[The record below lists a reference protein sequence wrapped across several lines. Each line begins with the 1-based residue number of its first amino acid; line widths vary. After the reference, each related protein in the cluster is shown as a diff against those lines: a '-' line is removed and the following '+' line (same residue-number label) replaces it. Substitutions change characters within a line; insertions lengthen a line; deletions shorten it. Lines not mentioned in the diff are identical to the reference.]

1 MLLLLFILLV
11 SVAICILTTKEPPVV
26 KNIREKYRILKDYL
40 DREDIPEY
48 FKDIDTNVELTFF
61 NKRFNELGYN
71 VNKGQEI
78 GVCIDGDENH
88 AFHVLIHELAHSSVD
103 EYNHSKL
110 YWKRFKELREM
121 CVKLG
126 IYTEIPEK
134 EPFCGQFVK
143 D

>member
-11 SVAICILTTKEPPVV
+11 SVIICILTTKEPPVV
-26 KNIREKYRILKDYL
+26 KNIRKKYKILKDYL
-40 DREDIPEY
+40 DTKDISEY

-88 AFHVLIHELAHSSVD
+88 AFHVLIHELSHSSVP

-110 YWKRFKELREM
+110 FWKRFKELREI

-134 EPFCGQFVK
+134 KSFCGKFVK